1 MNQQQLDK
9 LNLIVGAVL
18 VPTGIMMIYQTLA
31 NNIAWNGI
39 FGGIGFILMG
49 VSYLLQKKINSTTK
63 IILSASALLFFVI
76 NFIITVV

>member
-39 FGGIGFILMG
+39 FGGIGLILVG
-49 VSYLLQKKINSTTK
+49 LSSLLQKKINSTAK

-76 NFIITVV
+76 NMVMLFV